1 MKIKKNYNFVTV
13 ILNGL
18 LVIFFHHIVT
28 AQPFHPENNEA
39 FLQEEIASIYI
50 TIHPDSLA
58 VILNQ
63 NNLYSNHEFPA
74 TFRYISSTTDTTI
87 QQVGFRLRGNTSR
100 NANKKSFKISFNT
113 FFQGRK
119 WEFLEKLN
127 LNGQHNDV
135 SMLRSYLSAK
145 VLVDAGLPA
154 SRVSFVKLFVNN
166 EYKGLYLNT
175 EHIDEEFIQWRF
187 PSNTTGNLYKCA
199 YGSALQYAGSNQ
211 ANYENLYELKTN
223 KNENDYS
230 ELIAFLNV
238 LNNAPNSTFACDIQA
253 VFDVDLY
260 LQTLAI
266 EILSGHWDGP
276 TYNKNNF
283 YLYQRPT
290 DGRFVLISYDMDNT
304 FGIDWVN
311 QNWENRNIY
320 NWSPSNDSRPLYERI
335 LNVPYFKQR
344 FSAYVH
350 QYVNSFYTYSN
361 LYPHLQQMQDF
372 IANAL
377 AADVYRTMDYG
388 FDQNDFQE
396 ALTSNWGG
404 HVKSGIATFILYR
417 RTAAINQLVLGNLS
431 NPCGS
436 LGITPV
442 DFDPNLIVKTTNLLG
457 QVIENPLAGQL
468 YLQWDA
474 HGNTR
479 KIIFQPE

>member
-1 MKIKKNYNFVTV
+1 
-13 ILNGL
+13 
-18 LVIFFHHIVT
+18 
-28 AQPFHPENNEA
+28 
-39 FLQEEIASIYI
+39 
-50 TIHPDSLA
+50 
-58 VILNQ
+58 
-63 NNLYSNHEFPA
+63 
-74 TFRYISSTTDTTI
+74 
-87 QQVGFRLRGNTSR
+87 
-100 NANKKSFKISFNT
+100 
-113 FFQGRK
+113 
-119 WEFLEKLN
+119 
-127 LNGQHNDV
+127 
-135 SMLRSYLSAK
+135 
-145 VLVDAGLPA
+145 
-154 SRVSFVKLFVNN
+154 
-166 EYKGLYLNT
+166 
-175 EHIDEEFIQWRF
+175 
-187 PSNTTGNLYKCA
+187 
-199 YGSALQYAGSNQ
+199 
-211 ANYENLYELKTN
+211 
-223 KNENDYS
+223 
-230 ELIAFLNV
+230 
-238 LNNAPNSTFACDIQA
+238 
-253 VFDVDLY
+253 
-260 LQTLAI
+260 
-266 EILSGHWDGP
+266 
-276 TYNKNNF
+276 
-283 YLYQRPT
+283 
-290 DGRFVLISYDMDNT
+290 MDNT

-372 IANAL
+372 IANAV